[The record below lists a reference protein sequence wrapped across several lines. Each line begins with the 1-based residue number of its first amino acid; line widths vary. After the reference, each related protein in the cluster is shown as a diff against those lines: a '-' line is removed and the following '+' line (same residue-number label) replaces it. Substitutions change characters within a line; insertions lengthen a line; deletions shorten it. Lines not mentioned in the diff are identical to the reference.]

1 MTRTMLFIFMFLVPN
16 FALAHSQID
25 GSPVTQNVDTPKQN
39 QDEIVVEAR
48 LIKRKEAARELANI
62 ITPRHDLSDA
72 LPRYSSPICIFVYGL
87 NKDYGAALIEKMHK
101 NIADVGLKLDKD
113 GCQPNLVVAFVDDAA
128 KEIENFKTRKK
139 FSWLFSSLDR
149 FEVKKLS
156 QETGTSRAW
165 RTTVPGSRFG
175 IELERTRFV
184 KGLAAELPGE
194 VYDNPEASS
203 GRLTAATSNL
213 VKASIVMM
221 EWGGVNDKTVGQLAD
236 FATMRALLPVN
247 EITNAEAQTIDSI
260 LSIFTSNGGP
270 DALTEFDKAYLQAY
284 YRPNTLTDRRGQTL
298 NAISNLFVKQL
309 AKIESG
315 KE

>member
-1 MTRTMLFIFMFLVPN
+1 MTRFALFICLLLMPN
-16 FALAHSQID
+16 FAFAYSHID
-25 GSPVTQNVDTPKQN
+25 ISPDIQNIDAVQQN
-39 QDEIVVEAR
+39 DEEIIVEAR

-62 ITPRHDLSDA
+62 ITPRQDLSDA

-87 NKDYGAALIEKMHK
+87 NKDYGAALIERMHK
-101 NIADVGLKLDKD
+101 NITDVGLKIDND
-113 GCQPNLVVAFVDDAA
+113 GCQPNLVVAFVDDAS
-128 KEIENFKTRKK
+128 KEIEAFKTNKK
-139 FSWLFSSLDR
+139 FSWLFSPLDR
-149 FEVKKLS
+149 FEVKKLT

-213 VKASIVMM
+213 VKTSIVIM
-221 EWGGVNDKTVGQLAD
+221 EWGGVDDKTVGQLAD

-247 EITNAEAQTIDSI
+247 EITNTKTQTIDSI

-309 AKIESG
+309 AKIESAN
-315 KE
+315 E